1 MATFTNYATL
11 SYNGGTVVSNTVT
24 GEIQE
29 AVSAVK
35 TAVAET
41 YSAGEDVTYV
51 ISLLNTGAAEVN
63 GLTVS
68 DDLGAYSFNGSPVY
82 PLAYIPGSIRYYIN
96 GTLQNAPTITVGP
109 PLTIQGI
116 DIPAGGN
123 AMLVYETE
131 VTDFA
136 PPAIGAEITN
146 TATVTGGWLAA
157 PVTAFATIFS
167 ETGTKL
173 AIQKE
178 LSPQTVTENGQI
190 TYTFVIENTGNTAA
204 EAADN
209 LVVTDSFNPAL
220 NPITVTYNGTAW
232 TEGANYTYSPVTG
245 LLSTIAGQITVPAAE
260 YAQRT
265 DGSWE
270 ITPGTA
276 IVTVTGTV

>member
-35 TAVAET
+35 TAVAGT
-41 YSAGEDVTYV
+41 YSAGDDVTYV
-51 ISLLNTGAAEVN
+51 ISLLNTGAAAVAD
-63 GLTVS
+63 LTVS
-68 DDLGAYSFNGSPVY
+68 DDLGAYSYNGSPVH
-82 PLAYIPGSIRYYIN
+82 PLAYVPGSIHYYIN
-96 GTLQNAPTITVGP
+96 GTLQNTPAVTVGP

-116 DIPAGGN
+116 EIPAGGN

-131 VTDFA
+131 ITDFA
-136 PPAIGAEITN
+136 SSAIGSEVTN

-157 PVTAFATIFS
+157 PVTASATISS

-173 AIQKE
+173 DIQKQ

-190 TYTFVIENTGNTAA
+190 TYTFVIENTGNLAA
-204 EAADN
+204 DAADN
-209 LVVTDSFNPAL
+209 LVISDTFNPIL
-220 NPITVTYNGTAW
+220 NPIRVTYNGTLW
-232 TEGANYTYSPVTG
+232 TEGVNYTYTPATG
-245 LLSTIAGQITVPAAE
+245 LFSTAAGQITVPAAE
-260 YAQRT
+260 YAQRS

-276 IVTVTGTV
+276 VITVTGSV